1 MRQVSKKISAA
12 FMQRKSAKCGNTRTD
27 GNTIWLHDNPIAR
40 WNDDDSFEVTL
51 AGWPTVTTRERLNSL
66 PAVRVHQHKHEQFIC
81 DPFTTVPH
89 MIRDLQGWFRVSNKA
104 WSRDVFTL
112 NQLEA

>member
-27 GNTIWLHDNPIAR
+27 GNTIWLHGNPIAR

-51 AGWPTVTTRERLNSL
+51 ADWPTVTTRERLNSL
-66 PAVRVHQHKHEQFIC
+66 PAVRVHQHKKKQFIC

-89 MIRDLQGWFRVSNKA
+89 MIHDLQDWFRVSKDA
-104 WSRDVFTL
+104 WSRDLFTL

>member
-51 AGWPTVTTRERLNSL
+51 AGWGTVTTRERLNSL
-66 PAVRVHQHKHEQFIC
+66 PAVRVHQHKHEQFITH
-81 DPFTTVPH
+81 PTTTCSH
-89 MIRDLQGWFRVSNKA
+89 MIRDLREWFRVSKLD
-104 WSRDVFTL
+104 WERDLFTL
-112 NQLEA
+112 NQLGV